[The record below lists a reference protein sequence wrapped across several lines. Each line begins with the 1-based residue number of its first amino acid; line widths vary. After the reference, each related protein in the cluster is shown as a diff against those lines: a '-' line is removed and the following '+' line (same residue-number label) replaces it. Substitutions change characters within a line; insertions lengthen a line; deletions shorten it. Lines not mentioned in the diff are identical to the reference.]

1 MVYGTQPYPIS
12 NKRKQG
18 ATSAIPQHRQN
29 TSYLEQQSQTRPGKK
44 MTEERDAGKRRLCL
58 MAGIG
63 LKFHSFHLP
72 NLDKQT

>member
-58 MAGIG
+58 IAGIG
-63 LKFHSFHLP
+63 LKFRSFHLP